1 MERVVIY
8 PKDVH
13 IVTGKSQRWARNII
27 KEIKQALSKQEHQL
41 VSVDEFCSYMG
52 LDNAQVKQQLQRYLT
67 FK

>member
-13 IVTGKSQRWARNII
+13 IVTGKSERWARNII
-27 KEIKQALSKQEHQL
+27 KEIKQTLRKQEHQL

-52 LDNAQVKQQLQRYLT
+52 LDNTQVKQQLQRYLAVN
-67 FK
+67 

>member
-13 IVTGKSQRWARNII
+13 IVTGKSERWARNII
-27 KEIKQALSKQEHQL
+27 KEIKQTLRKQENQL

-52 LDNAQVKQQLQRYLT
+52 LDNTQVKQQLQRYLVVN
-67 FK
+67 